1 MYQAKCQNTK
11 TFSFPILEISRK
23 AIAICQINLDLPIV
37 IDNII
42 NIFWQVDNMVLISDE
57 LEITIVRVNKCT
69 FVIESERMSSKDSVK
84 KSFELQSGPTVHSM
98 TQLLVHTFARFTGPS
113 LRLKANNQPKLDY
126 SYTCMTFK
134 VNFLCQKLFKSFFF
148 FFFFCYWYF
157 LTTSIF
163 KALFSKMM
171 VIFWPNLDKCTN
183 DLKCFWGR
191 LLALSLK
198 EDPVQCAKESAKSW
212 VILTIHDFIYEYW
225 RKIGITRYWKF
236 DISMSQ
242 NVKQHWIWTKHWRN

>member
-57 LEITIVRVNKCT
+57 LEITIVRINKCT

-148 FFFFCYWYF
+148 FLFFV
-157 LTTSIF
+157 ID
-163 KALFSKMM
+163 
-171 VIFWPNLDKCTN
+171 IFWQLQF
-183 DLKCFWGR
+183 LKHFF
-191 LLALSLK
+191 LK
-198 EDPVQCAKESAKSW
+198 WWS
-212 VILTIHDFIYEYW
+212 F
-225 RKIGITRYWKF
+225 F
-236 DISMSQ
+236 DRI
-242 NVKQHWIWTKHWRN
+242 